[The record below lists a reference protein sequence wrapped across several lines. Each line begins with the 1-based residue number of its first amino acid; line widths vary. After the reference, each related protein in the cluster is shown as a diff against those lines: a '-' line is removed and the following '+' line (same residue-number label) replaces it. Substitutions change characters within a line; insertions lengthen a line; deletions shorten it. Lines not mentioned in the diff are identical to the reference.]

1 MDMNLSKPWET
12 VTERPSVLQSRG
24 SQRVGHDLVTEQQ
37 LALGWE
43 CMEMDHKSFILYHLA
58 SNTRPDS
65 QLTLSKC

>member
-1 MDMNLSKPWET
+1 MNMNLGKPQEI
-12 VTERPSVLQSRG
+12 VTERPSVLRSRG
-24 SQRVGHDLVTEQQ
+24 SQRVGHDLVAEQQ

-43 CMEMDHKSFILYHLA
+43 RIEMDHKSFILYHLA